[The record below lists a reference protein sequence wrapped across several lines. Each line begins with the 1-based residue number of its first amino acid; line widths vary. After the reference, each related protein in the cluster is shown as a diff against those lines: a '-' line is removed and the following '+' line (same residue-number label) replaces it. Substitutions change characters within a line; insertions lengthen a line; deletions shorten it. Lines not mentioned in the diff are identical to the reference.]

1 MVRRGQLLM
10 ESVMPPAGC
19 IYIASCR
26 LSSLF
31 RKRFRGKAVTVV
43 VFSDPAI
50 VLRGACR
57 QDYVMCAHSRCF

>member
-1 MVRRGQLLM
+1 MVRRGRRLM
-10 ESVMPPAGC
+10 ESLMPPAGS

-31 RKRFRGKAVTVV
+31 RRKFRAKAVSVAA
-43 VFSDPAI
+43 FPDPAI